1 MYVHSKCGVFYL
13 HVHVYD
19 FEMEQ
24 NSTECKHLHVH
35 VCSCVVINL
44 IHVDMVECILCL
56 QDGRSA
62 LHMAI
67 KGGHTKT
74 VRVLLQRG
82 VDPNQCANDVSD
94 MI

>member
-1 MYVHSKCGVFYL
+1 MHRQTVLSVLQTPTCVFMCGYKPCYII
-13 HVHVYD
+13 HVHVY
-19 FEMEQ
+19 
-24 NSTECKHLHVH
+24 
-35 VCSCVVINL
+35 
-44 IHVDMVECILCL
+44 VDMVECILCL

-62 LHMAI
+62 LHMAS

-82 VDPNQCANDVSD
+82 ADPNQCDDDVSD